1 MVWNRRSP
9 PSSVETMKTGMHT
22 DRQYDEQ
29 LGNIRNKVSL
39 MGGHVAA
46 VVASAAEAM
55 RLRDVELAQR
65 TIARD
70 DTLDRLEREIDESCM
85 VLLATRAPMG
95 SDLRFVTTAMKIAVE
110 LERAGDLA
118 VGVCERVIALPDGER
133 LTDPEETAETTR
145 LVLSMLRD
153 GLEAFTN
160 SDPAKAR
167 AVLASEPV
175 VDERFAQIFDEML
188 ELMAQDTRR
197 IPVGAQVQSVAKRF
211 ERMADHAT
219 NIAQLVLEMLG
230 ETSHR

>member
-1 MVWNRRSP
+1 
-9 PSSVETMKTGMHT
+9 MKPAMHT

-55 RLRDVELAQR
+55 RLRDMDLARR

-70 DTLDRLEREIDESCM
+70 DTLDHLEREIDESCM
-85 VLLATRAPMG
+85 ILLATRAPMG
-95 SDLRFVTTAMKIAVE
+95 SDLRFVTTAMKVAVE
-110 LERAGDLA
+110 LERTGDLA
-118 VGVCERVIALPDGER
+118 VGVCERVIVLPGGEK
-133 LTDPEETAETTR
+133 LADPEELAETAQ

-153 GLEAFTN
+153 GLAAFAT
-160 SDPAKAR
+160 SDPIKAR

-175 VDERFAQIFDEML
+175 VDERFVQIFDEML

-197 IPVGAQVQSVAKRF
+197 IPIGAQVQSVAKRF

-219 NIAQLVLEMLG
+219 NIAKLVLEMLG
-230 ETSHR
+230 EPEP